1 MIRWCRFGSGVRII
15 GAVFWLI
22 FKSFSLGLLEA
33 TRLPGFGVV
42 GLVRFAGSK
51 ALIFLALRPAYRP
64 VVSRVDHVHP
74 ALVPYEAALAFEV

>member
-1 MIRWCRFGSGVRII
+1 MISVGPP
-15 GAVFWLI
+15 FWLI

-33 TRLPGFGVV
+33 TRLPGFGVE
-42 GLVRFAGSK
+42 GFVRFAGSK
-51 ALIFLALRPAYRP
+51 ALIFFGVVAPGLRPAYRP